1 MARDLRLGIW
11 HPASMPNRPTPLV
24 EAERALAQVDDDPAS
39 AIKIAEGV
47 LTSTH
52 EPEATAVALR
62 CIGRARARQGD
73 PRDARRVLR
82 RAIKVAETNR
92 LVVRAAQARA
102 SLVVVLVT
110 LGEFESALA
119 EAAKAETALTGADL
133 GHLLAQH
140 AVALSRLDRTE
151 DALAAYNQ
159 ALRLTP
165 RSDPR
170 TTALML
176 SNRGLLLTYR
186 GAFGPARRDLDRAAE
201 LCRQHRLRAVESLV
215 IHNLGYLAL
224 LEGNLVSA
232 LAELDR
238 SEMLRRD
245 LAVDVVEVVLDRAEA
260 LLAANLSSEAV
271 TTARTAVDLAAAS
284 GRRAD
289 LAEAELTLAR
299 ALLAAGSPD
308 SARTHA
314 TRARTLFRTQGRT
327 GWAAIADEL
336 ALRARWEAGDR
347 SPQLIKDALICA
359 KGLEDAGWRA
369 SALRARVVAAEA
381 LITAGRSAEATAELR
396 SAGAARRR
404 GDAEL
409 RVAAWHAEALL
420 RLARGERGGALRAL
434 TAGLDVVSAHSAALG
449 ATDLRTQSMTRGRRL
464 ADLGLILVM
473 ERDRPRDVLRWLER
487 VRTTVLRRRPARPP
501 RDARLAADLAELR
514 RVTTRITQVRAAGN
528 DTSELRRQQLRLER
542 TIRDHAR
549 QARGGGEA
557 NDHLDIGTLGAALED
572 RALVEYFFLPN
583 DRLFAIVLV
592 DRRCT
597 VTRLGSYNDA
607 LREAE
612 SLRFA
617 LHRLARRHGSTDSL
631 AVANATRAYAAAAL
645 DAILLGPLQRLIADR
660 EIVVVPTMRL
670 HALPWP
676 ALPSLAGRPVS
687 VAPSAA
693 LWLAAAQAPRRRGG
707 SVVVVAGPD
716 LVFAEPEVRAVARR
730 YPGATQFSG
739 QAATAEGVSRA
750 MDGARVA
757 HIACHGHFRSDNPQF
772 SSLRLAD
779 GPLMVYDLERLRRAP
794 NLIVLSS
801 CDAGLSTVHPG
812 DEVMGLSSALFAL
825 GTRTLVA
832 AVNPVDDEAAMTL
845 MIDFHARLAEGRS
858 PAAALAEAQ
867 QEHGVIG
874 FACFGAG

>member
-1 MARDLRLGIW
+1 MTGGIW
-11 HPASMPNRPTPLV
+11 HAARVPTRSSALDR
-24 EAERALAQVDDDPAS
+24 AEHALAQVDDDPVA
-39 AIKIAEGV
+39 ALKIAEDV
-47 LTSTH
+47 LAMSA
-52 EPEATAVALR
+52 EPEAITVALR
-62 CIGRARARQGD
+62 GIGRARARQGD
-73 PRDARRVLR
+73 PREARRVLR
-82 RAIKVAETNR
+82 RSIKVAESGR
-92 LVVRAAQARA
+92 LPVRAAQARA

-110 LGEFESALA
+110 LGEFESGLA
-119 EAAKAETALTGADL
+119 EAAKAESVLTGADL
-133 GHLLAQH
+133 GHLLAQR

-151 DALAAYNQ
+151 EALAAYNR

-176 SNRGLLLTYR
+176 LNRGLLLTYR
-186 GAFGPARRDLDRAAE
+186 GAFVAARRDLDRAAG
-201 LCRQHRLRAVESLV
+201 LCKQHRLRTVESFV
-215 IHNLGYLAL
+215 IHNLGYLTL
-224 LEGNLVSA
+224 LEGDLVSA
-232 LAELDR
+232 LAEFDR
-238 SEMLRRD
+238 SEQMRRE
-245 LAVDVVEVVLDRAEA
+245 LAVDAFEVVLDRAEA
-260 LLAANLSSEAV
+260 LLTANLSTEAV
-271 TTARTAVDLAAAS
+271 TTARTAVELAATS

-299 ALLAAGSPD
+299 ALLVAGNPD
-308 SARTHA
+308 VARPHA
-314 TRARTLFRTQGRT
+314 VRARTLFRRQGRS

-336 ALRARWEAGDR
+336 ALRARWEAGER
-347 SPQLIKDALICA
+347 NPQLIKDAVACA
-359 KGLEDAGWRA
+359 EGLEDAGWRA
-369 SALRARVVAAEA
+369 PALRARVLAAEA
-381 LITAGRSAEATAELR
+381 LIAAHRPAEAAVELR
-396 SAGAARRR
+396 NAGTARRR
-404 GDAEL
+404 GDADL

-420 RLARGERGGALRAL
+420 RVANGDRPGALRAL

-464 ADLGLILVM
+464 ADLGLNLVM

-487 VRTTVLRRRPARPP
+487 VRTTALRRRPVRPP
-501 RDARLAADLAELR
+501 LDAHLAADLADLR
-514 RVTTRITQVRAAGN
+514 RITSAITQVRAAGN

-549 QARGGGEA
+549 QARGRGEES
-557 NDHLDIGTLGAALED
+557 DHLDITALGSALGD
-572 RALVEYFFLPN
+572 RALIEYFWLS
-583 DRLFAIVLV
+583 DRLFAVVLV
-592 DRRCT
+592 SGRCT
-597 VTRLGSYNDA
+597 VAPLGSYDDA

-617 LHRLARRHGSTDSL
+617 LHRLARRHGTTDSL

-645 DAILLGPLQRLIADR
+645 DAALLAPLQRVVGDR

-693 LWLAAAQAPRRRGG
+693 LWLAAVRAPRRRSGTT
-707 SVVVVAGPD
+707 VIAAGPD
-716 LVFAEPEVRAVARR
+716 LVFAEPELHAVSRLH
-730 YPGATQFSG
+730 PGASLLRG
-739 QAATAEGVSRA
+739 SDATAQRVLEA

-757 HIACHGHFRSDNPQF
+757 HVACHGHFRSDNPQF

-779 GPLMVYDLERLRRAP
+779 GPLMVYDLERLKRAP
-794 NLIVLSS
+794 DLIVLSS

-812 DEVMGLSSALFAL
+812 DELMGLSSALFAL

-845 MIDFHARLAEGRS
+845 MIDFHARLTAGRS